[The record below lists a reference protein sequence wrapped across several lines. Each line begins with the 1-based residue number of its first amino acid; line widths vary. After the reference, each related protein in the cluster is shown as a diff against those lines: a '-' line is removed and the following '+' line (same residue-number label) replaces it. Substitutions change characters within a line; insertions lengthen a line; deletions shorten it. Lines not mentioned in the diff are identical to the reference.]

1 MLCRILRGD
10 TVPHVLKG
18 TTESLCALVGR
29 GKRHVLQLRVEI
41 RQDHDSLVEGVV
53 PEGIGGAFLQ
63 LRNGLGAGVREC
75 IVESGVIAP
84 PEGRISAGGLR
95 HSVLIRLFEL
105 DLFYL

>member
-1 MLCRILRGD
+1 MLCRILRSD
-10 TVPHVLKG
+10 TVPHILKG
-18 TTESLCALVGR
+18 TAESLCALVGC

-41 RQDHDSLVEGVV
+41 RQDHDSLVEGTI

-63 LRNGLGAGVREC
+63 LRNGLCTGVREC

-84 PEGRISAGGLR
+84 PESRISAGGLC
-95 HSVLIRLFEL
+95 HGVLIRLFEL